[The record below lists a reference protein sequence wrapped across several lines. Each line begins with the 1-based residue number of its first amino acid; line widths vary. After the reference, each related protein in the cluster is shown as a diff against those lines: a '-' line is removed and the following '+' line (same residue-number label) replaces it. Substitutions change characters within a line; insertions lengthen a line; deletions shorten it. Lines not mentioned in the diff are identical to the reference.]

1 LRLKPDLERDIAD
14 PYFSACPLRRGNA
27 FDQKI
32 GAARNPRKFGT
43 KIATSLLPA
52 LAKQHGHLSVPLAPA
67 SIAFNAGTKAP
78 NANASSTTGAG
89 VSAPSAGAKIDSST
103 NAEIN
108 KNNPQGSRPGENTR
122 KPGDMDKSR

>member
-1 LRLKPDLERDIAD
+1 MKKLKTVLIA
-14 PYFSACPLRRGNA
+14 GA
-27 FDQKI
+27 F
-32 GAARNPRKFGT
+32 
-43 KIATSLLPA
+43 A
-52 LAKQHGHLSVPLAPA
+52 LASTAAFAQAKVDMNSNA
-67 SIAFNAGTKAP
+67 SAASPNAAHNAGTDAGTKAP

-89 VSAPSAGAKIDSST
+89 VSAPSAGAKINSST

>member
-1 LRLKPDLERDIAD
+1 MKKLKTVLIA
-14 PYFSACPLRRGNA
+14 GA
-27 FDQKI
+27 F
-32 GAARNPRKFGT
+32 
-43 KIATSLLPA
+43 A
-52 LAKQHGHLSVPLAPA
+52 LASTAAFAQAKVDMNSDA
-67 SIAFNAGTKAP
+67 SAASPNAAHNGGTDAGTKAP

-89 VSAPSAGAKIDSST
+89 VSVPNAGARIDSST